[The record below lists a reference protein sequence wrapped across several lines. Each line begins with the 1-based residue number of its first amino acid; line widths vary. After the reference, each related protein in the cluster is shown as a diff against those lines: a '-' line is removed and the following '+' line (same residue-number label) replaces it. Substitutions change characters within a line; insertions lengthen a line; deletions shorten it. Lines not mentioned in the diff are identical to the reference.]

1 MSFAWSAEEPTV
13 DTADVDASLDEDMLA
28 LHTDRHLFDELTPI
42 EREVI
47 VKRFGLEGNSPHR
60 LLDLETELHLRRQDL
75 RGIQN
80 SALEQ
85 TANAPPI
92 VSAVMSTA
100 LPHWDLSDL
109 YPSLASREYAAAREA
124 FGASVVRLQAM
135 FDEHD
140 VRGGDSLEV
149 TEATVTAFETALTG
163 ANEILNEV
171 RRVNAYISSFVTTD
185 ARDDVAQAELSGL
198 QKDMAGLGKLR
209 TRLDAFVAR
218 FNNEELVNASTVAA
232 DHAFPL
238 ERAALRASHQ
248 MTEPEE
254 ALASDLALTGSSA
267 WYRMYSDLT
276 ASIMIPVDLPDIGVK
291 DLPMAQVRALAKD
304 PDRATRKAAFD
315 AEVAGWERWAKPIA
329 SALNSIKGEA
339 ATLNARRGYASALEP
354 ALAFN
359 NVEPETLAAMQ
370 AAVEKSFPDFRRYM
384 DAKATLIG
392 AGDHLAFYDLFA
404 PVMTGPGGTIDW
416 DGATGA
422 VKSAFAGY
430 SPALAG
436 LAKRALEDKWI
447 DAEIREGKG
456 GGAFCMSVDAD
467 RSLVLLNFDGS
478 FDSVQTLAHEL
489 GHAYHN
495 TQLANRT
502 PYQRMTPMALAET
515 ASIFCETVM
524 VEHGLATADDAARLN
539 ILEVDLQ
546 GSCQVVVD
554 IHSRF
559 LFEQAMSER
568 RRDRALSVAELCE
581 LMADAQAQTY
591 GDALSVNHPYMWA
604 AKPHYYGSAFY
615 NWPYTFGLLFGI
627 GLYAAYREDQDKF
640 RAGYDDLLSATGLGS
655 AAALA
660 ARFEID
666 VTDEAF
672 WTASLDVVRARIDE
686 FCRLASTADR

>member
-1 MSFAWSAEEPTV
+1 MPTSV
-13 DTADVDASLDEDMLA
+13 E
-28 LHTDRHLFDELTPI
+28 
-42 EREVI
+42 
-47 VKRFGLEGNSPHR
+47 
-60 LLDLETELHLRRQDL
+60 
-75 RGIQN
+75 
-80 SALEQ
+80 
-85 TANAPPI
+85 
-92 VSAVMSTA
+92 

-124 FGASVVRLQAM
+124 FGAGVVRLEAM

-140 VRGGDSLEV
+140 VRGGDPVEV
-149 TEATVTAFETALTG
+149 NESTVEAFEVSLTG
-163 ANEILNEV
+163 TNEILNEL

-185 ARDDVAQAELSGL
+185 ARDDEAQAELSGL
-198 QKDMAGLGKLR
+198 QKDTARLSKLR

-218 FNNEELVNASTVAA
+218 FDTGQLVSASTVAS

-248 MTEPEE
+248 MTEAEE
-254 ALASDLALTGSSA
+254 ALASDMSLTGASA
-267 WYRMYSDLT
+267 WYRVYSDIT
-276 ASIMIPVDLPDIGVK
+276 ARITVPVDLPDIGTK
-291 DLPMAQVRALAKD
+291 ELPMAQVRALAKD
-304 PDRATRKAAFD
+304 ENRTTRKHAFE
-315 AEVAGWERWAKPIA
+315 AEIEGWTTWSVPIA
-329 SALNSIKGEA
+329 AALNSIKGEA
-339 ATLNARRGYASALEP
+339 ATLNTRRGYASALEP

-359 NVEPETLAAMQ
+359 NVEPETLDAMQ
-370 AAVEKSFPDFRRYM
+370 RAVVASFPDFRRYM
-384 DAKATLIG
+384 DAKAALLG
-392 AGDHLAFYDLFA
+392 VGDHLAFYDLFA
-404 PVMTGPGGTIDW
+404 PVATGADGTIDW
-416 DGATGA
+416 DGATGS
-422 VKSAFAGY
+422 VKDAFAGF

-436 LAKRALEDKWI
+436 LATRALDDKWI

-467 RSLVLLNFDGS
+467 RSVVLLNFDGS

-524 VEHGLATADDAARLN
+524 VEHGLATADDKARLN

-559 LFEQAMSER
+559 LFEQALSER
-568 RRDRALSVAELCE
+568 RKDRALSVTELCD

-591 GDALSVNHPYMWA
+591 GAALSVNHPYMWA
-604 AKPHYYGSAFY
+604 AKPHYYGTAFY

-627 GLYAAYREDQDKF
+627 GLYAAYRDDPEKF
-640 RAGYDDLLSATGLGS
+640 RSGYDDLLSATGLAS

-660 ARFEID
+660 ARFDID
-666 VTDEAF
+666 VTSEAF
-672 WTASLDVVRARIDE
+672 WTASLDVVRARIAE
-686 FCRLASTADR
+686 FCRLAEAAR

>member
-1 MSFAWSAEEPTV
+1 M
-13 DTADVDASLDEDMLA
+13 TA
-28 LHTDRHLFDELTPI
+28 
-42 EREVI
+42 
-47 VKRFGLEGNSPHR
+47 
-60 LLDLETELHLRRQDL
+60 
-75 RGIQN
+75 
-80 SALEQ
+80 
-85 TANAPPI
+85 
-92 VSAVMSTA
+92 A
-100 LPHWDLSDL
+100 LPHWDLSDI
-109 YPSLASREYAAAREA
+109 YPSLSSREYAAAREA
-124 FGASVVRLQAM
+124 FGAGVVRLEAL
-135 FDEHD
+135 FGEHD
-140 VRGGDSLEV
+140 VRGGDHLDV
-149 TEATVTAFETALTG
+149 TPAAVEAFEASLGG
-163 ANEILNEV
+163 ANEVLNEL

-185 ARDDVAQAELSGL
+185 ARDDEAQAELSGL
-198 QKDMAGLGKLR
+198 QQDAARLGKLR

-218 FNNEELVNASTVAA
+218 FDRDALVGASTVAA

-238 ERAALRASHQ
+238 ERAALRAAHQ
-248 MTEPEE
+248 MSEPEE
-254 ALASDLALTGSSA
+254 ALASDLTLTGGSA
-267 WYRMYSDLT
+267 WYRMYSDVT
-276 ASIMIPVDLPDIGVK
+276 ARITVPVDLPDIGMK
-291 DLPMAQVRALAKD
+291 ELPMAQVRALAKD
-304 PDRATRKAAFD
+304 ENRVTRKNAFD
-315 AEVAGWERWAKPIA
+315 AELEGWKTWSVPIA
-329 SALNSIKGEA
+329 AALNSIKGEA

-370 AAVEKSFPDFRRYM
+370 RAVVASFPDFRRYM
-384 DAKATLIG
+384 DAKAKLLG
-392 AGDHLAFYDLFA
+392 VGDHLAFYDLFA
-404 PVMTGPGGTIDW
+404 PVATGADGSVDW
-416 DGATGA
+416 DGATSS
-422 VKSAFAGY
+422 VQDAFAGF

-436 LAKRALEDKWI
+436 LARRALEEKWV
-447 DAEIREGKG
+447 DAEIRDGKG
-456 GGAFCMSVDAD
+456 GGAFCMSVDGD

-524 VEHGLATADDAARLN
+524 VEHGLAHADDKARLN

-559 LFEQAMSER
+559 LFERALSER
-568 RRDRALSVAELCE
+568 RKERALSVAELCDV
-581 LMADAQAQTY
+581 MADAQAQTY
-591 GDALSVNHPYMWA
+591 GDALSVDHPYMWA

-627 GLYAAYREDQDKF
+627 GLYAAYRVDPDKF
-640 RAGYDDLLSATGLGS
+640 RSGYDDLLSATGLGS

-686 FCRLASTADR
+686 FCRLAAEAS